1 MSVTLDLP
9 PEIERADLAKATA
22 KGIPVEVL
30 VREVLLAH
38 EPPFTLD
45 ETEQDHA
52 EEGTPQP
59 FWKSFTRRIHALPA
73 EAFEGL
79 PTDGASEHD
88 HYLYGSPKRNG

>member
-1 MSVTLDLP
+1 MTVTLDLP
-9 PEIERADLAKATA
+9 PDIERAYLAKATA

-38 EPPFTLD
+38 EPPLTPAEL
-45 ETEQDHA
+45 ERGHGEQA
-52 EEGTPQP
+52 KPEP
-59 FWKSFTRRIHALPA
+59 FWKSFTRRIHALPS
-73 EAFEGL
+73 ETFEGL